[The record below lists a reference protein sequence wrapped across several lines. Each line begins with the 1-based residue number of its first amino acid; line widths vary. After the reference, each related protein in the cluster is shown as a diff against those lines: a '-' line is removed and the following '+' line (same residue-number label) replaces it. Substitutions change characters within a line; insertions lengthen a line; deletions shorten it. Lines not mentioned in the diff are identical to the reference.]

1 MYSIGL
7 DISKSSIAVHIPK
20 NNLDLEIEN
29 TTASLKALLSKLKKL
44 YKKETDKLV
53 WVFESTGSYSSLIY
67 RFCAQKGIKVF
78 MPNPKQ
84 ARGFA
89 KAIAQRNKNDKIDAQ
104 VLAKSLVIAKE
115 DEIKVPSIDPL
126 LESFKELIGYYR
138 LLIKQESQLKNH
150 KESLLAKGNNSALI
164 KSVDK
169 QIKVLQKEQEKL
181 LERMRG
187 TVRKDET
194 LSQKLDAIASIK
206 GVGELT
212 ALILLHLF
220 LRYPDANQRQI
231 VSLAGLDPVMR
242 ESGSSV
248 KGRVKISK
256 AGDKI
261 YRGALFMPAMVA
273 IRRNTKLKAYYE
285 RLKERR
291 KHTTVAQVAVMRKL
305 LIIAHSLYK
314 SGERYREEQ
323 IGL

>member
-314 SGERYREEQ
+314 NAERYREEQ

>member
-29 TTASLKALLSKLKKL
+29 SIQALKALFAKLKKL
-44 YKKETDKLV
+44 YKKEIDQLV

-89 KAIAQRNKNDKIDAQ
+89 KAIAQRNKSDKIDAR
-104 VLAKSLVIAKE
+104 VLAQSVIIAKE
-115 DEIKVPSIDPL
+115 KEIKVPQIDPL
-126 LESFKELIGYYR
+126 VESFKEMIGYYR

-150 KESLLAKGNNSALI
+150 KESLQAKGNNTLLLKSVNRQI
-164 KSVDK
+164 KS
-169 QIKVLQKEQEKL
+169 LLKEQQTL
-181 LERMRG
+181 LEKIYS
-187 TVRKDET
+187 TIQKDAT
-194 LSQKLDAIASIK
+194 LSDKLEAIASIK
-206 GVGELT
+206 GVGKLT

-220 LRYPDANQRQI
+220 MRYPDANQRQI

-242 ESGSSV
+242 ESGSSI

-256 AGDKI
+256 AGDRI

-273 IRRNTKLKAYYE
+273 IRHNSKLKVYYE
-285 RLKERR
+285 RLKANG

-305 LIIAHSLYK
+305 LVIAHSLYK
-314 SGERYREEQ
+314 SGEKYQEK
-323 IGL
+323 

>member
-44 YKKETDKLV
+44 YKKEIDKLV

-67 RFCAQKGIKVF
+67 HFCATKEIKIF

-89 KAIAQRNKNDKIDAQ
+89 KAIAQRNKSDKIDAR
-104 VLAKSLVIAKE
+104 VLAKSIVIAKE
-115 DEIKVPSIDPL
+115 NEIKVPSIDPL
-126 LESFKELIGYYR
+126 VESFKELIGYYR

-150 KESLLAKGNNSALI
+150 KESLLAKGAGSTLI
-164 KSVDK
+164 KSVGK
-169 QIKVLQKEQEKL
+169 QIKTLQKEQQKL
-181 LERMRG
+181 LGTMRD
-187 TVRKDET
+187 TIRKDKI

-212 ALILLHLF
+212 ALVLLHLF
-220 LRYPDANQRQI
+220 LRYPHANQRQI
-231 VSLAGLDPVMR
+231 VSLAGLDPVIR

-248 KGRVKISK
+248 RGRVKISK

-261 YRGALFMPAMVA
+261 YRGTLFMPAMVA
-273 IRRNTKLKAYYE
+273 IRHNTKLKAYYE
-285 RLKERR
+285 RLKGCG

-305 LIIAHSLYK
+305 LVIAHSLYK
-314 SGERYREEQ
+314 SGEIYREE
-323 IGL
+323 G